1 MKGYQSI
8 ITNPLTEKKR
18 RPSSGRRGVGRPH
31 VTRRQQACLTVPR
44 PLLSPLFSYADY
56 SFFSFLFEGISV
68 VNVKSLQNSSSKPR
82 EPNKHTTQQNS
93 ESEGTKNWW
102 HWRKESTPAN
112 QNKANPFLY
121 VFDTHRHN
129 PLLWFY
135 KSLLFLVLLP
145 VLVLVVIENMDCWS
159 PLTMDDEFEKL
170 VIRMNPPRWIYFCL
184 LLISFN
190 VRVFVWIEKGGCVF
204 LKFSFL
210 ELKVQ
215 IFLRIWQYAC
225 VILFLVCV

>member
-1 MKGYQSI
+1 MLI
-8 ITNPLTEKKR
+8 IL
-18 RPSSGRRGVGRPH
+18 
-31 VTRRQQACLTVPR
+31 
-44 PLLSPLFSYADY
+44 
-56 SFFSFLFEGISV
+56 SFLFFFQGISV

-82 EPNKHTTQQNS
+82 ANPTNTQHNRIQNS
-93 ESEGTKNWW
+93 ESKGTKNWW
-102 HWRKESTPAN
+102 HWWKESTPAN

-159 PLTMDDEFEKL
+159 RLTIDDEFEKL
-170 VIRMNPPRWIYFCL
+170 VIRMNPPRWIYYCL

-215 IFLRIWQYAC
+215 IFLRIWQYAF
-225 VILFLVCV
+225 VILFFCPCLILQGHSW

>member
-1 MKGYQSI
+1 MLI
-8 ITNPLTEKKR
+8 I
-18 RPSSGRRGVGRPH
+18 PSF
-31 VTRRQQACLTVPR
+31 L
-44 PLLSPLFSYADY
+44 
-56 SFFSFLFEGISV
+56 FFSFLFKGLVLLMWSP
-68 VNVKSLQNSSSKPR
+68 SKTLRPNQETSR
-82 EPNKHTTQQNS
+82 QPNKHTTQQNS
-93 ESEGTKNWW
+93 ESKGTKNWW
-102 HWRKESTPAN
+102 HWWKESTPAN
-112 QNKANPFLY
+112 QNKANQFLY

-129 PLLWFY
+129 ALLWYY
-135 KSLLFLVLLP
+135 KSLFFLVLLP

-170 VIRMNPPRWIYFCL
+170 VIRMNPPRWISFCL

-190 VRVFVWIEKGGCVF
+190 VRVFVWIEKDGCVF
-204 LKFSFL
+204 LKFSLL